1 MKKRRMRRRG
11 DAGKWTIKLAQIG
24 AREASRRRRRKHPLR
39 GTWLRIVRA
48 SRNPDPNARVPAPQ
62 RWLDFAQFVRD
73 VGARPEG
80 CRLVRPFG
88 NLGWRPTNAVW
99 VRVADV
105 RGEGIRY
112 AARVLG
118 ISRLEAQE
126 IEHRLAEHPIPEIPV
141 TGEADW
147 GGLRQRARD
156 TGVKY
161 HTLMKR
167 LERGWTLERALVP
180 PQRVVTGTEPA
191 RSVQGEVTNTKSVPS
206 E

>member
-11 DAGKWTIKLAQIG
+11 DAGRWTIKLAQIG
-24 AREASRRRRRKHPLR
+24 AREANRRRRRQHPLR

-48 SRNPDPNARVPAPQ
+48 SRNPDPSARVPAPK
-62 RWLDFAQFVRD
+62 RWLDFTQFVRD

-118 ISRLEAQE
+118 ISRAEAQE
-126 IEHRLAEHPIPEIPV
+126 TERRLAEHPIPEIPV
-141 TGEADW
+141 MVESDW
-147 GGLRQRARD
+147 GGLKQKAREA
-156 TGVKY
+156 GVPY
-161 HTLMKR
+161 TTLRWR
-167 LERGWTLERALVP
+167 LKHGWTLERALVP
-180 PQRVVTGTEPA
+180 LQQVVTGTEPA
-191 RSVQGEVTNTKSVPS
+191 RSVQGDVTNTKSVPS